1 MYSKKN
7 KERRRGLLDL
17 KKEQSHKPSS
27 DHSIPHPSTIHND
40 AATPADG
47 PSRSTRRTP
56 SLISPLSRTKFEK
69 YLRATSASMRTLP
82 VSSFRASNCS
92 TLRLRPTR
100 SVSAGYLSA
109 RRTSA
114 LMRVELACV

>member
-7 KERRRGLLDL
+7 KKEKRGLLNPTNNDHHPTSP
-17 KKEQSHKPSS
+17 SHST
-27 DHSIPHPSTIHND
+27 SIINHKD
-40 AATPADG
+40 AATQAGG

-100 SVSAGYLSA
+100 SVSVGYLSA